1 MSSWEKRLLH
11 CVEWIDQLRDIVNTL
26 ATPHAQNSSTQV
38 PKNARKIWTFLN
50 QRQISLD
57 SFVLNDIST
66 QMKYLQS
73 DISSGKNVNKL
84 PDVVS
89 LVDKKMSHLIE
100 SCKYVDNAL
109 PKSVSGN
116 ELFSYLQ

>member
-1 MSSWEKRLLH
+1 
-11 CVEWIDQLRDIVNTL
+11 
-26 ATPHAQNSSTQV
+26 
-38 PKNARKIWTFLN
+38 
-50 QRQISLD
+50 
-57 SFVLNDIST
+57 
-66 QMKYLQS
+66 MKYLQS